1 MSLRKA
7 LSRMELND
15 SDIQWYS
22 EEFQMSREEVMSVL
36 ESLDPSSIKEEFWQ
50 ANPNMPETV
59 VDDVVRKNISASFE
73 YHQYRTFNNEAS

>member
-1 MSLRKA
+1 MEVSEDDVLWYMQEFSLD
-7 LSRMELND
+7 L
-15 SDIQWYS
+15 
-22 EEFQMSREEVMSVL
+22 EEVLDIL

-50 ANPNMPETV
+50 ANPDMPETI